1 MAVSKQGNGRIM
13 KDLEL
18 LGLHPDGNQL
28 ILNDGD
34 GERYAVAITQ
44 QLRDAVRVTRPNL
57 EAVPQNPQKAVSPRK
72 IQSLIRAGSTIN
84 EVAAKFDIPE
94 EKVRRYATPILAE
107 RSHAAGLAR
116 SCQVGGESDSPQL
129 GELAIDRLAARGV
142 AADSLR
148 WDAVRDG
155 KGPWEILLTFT
166 QEAQELS
173 ARWHMEAGSSSV
185 NAIDQEAIWLTETS
199 RPASK
204 VSSFEEFFPASSP
217 QPTPPSEP
225 DTGTDALLDA
235 LTAARGKRDASPN
248 LPIED
253 EEDDFE
259 DVSIPEQTGADTS
272 AAPKDAAEIVSLH
285 GMRAGSGQID
295 KQNLQTDPNSS
306 RSIFSPRDS
315 SDLAP
320 EPLSGQGSAP
330 TSSPDSKNRP
340 EQVWDWEEPTFVGTL
355 SETEALNLDLTRR
368 SPAGLSGGETG
379 TPSRPAPPP
388 PSSGEVA
395 SVLPGMENVEENDKT
410 VLASTDK
417 SAKSKSKHRRSH
429 RKSIPSWDD
438 IVFGTKPR

>member
-1 MAVSKQGNGRIM
+1 M

-34 GERYAVAITQ
+34 GERYAIAITQ

-57 EAVPQNPQKAVSPRK
+57 EAVPQNPQKVVSPRK

-94 EKVRRYATPILAE
+94 EKVRRYATAILAE
-107 RSHAAGLAR
+107 RSHAASLAR

-129 GELAIDRLAARGV
+129 GELVIDRLAARGV

-155 KGPWEILLTFT
+155 KGPWEIILTFT
-166 QEAQELS
+166 QEARELS

-204 VSSFEEFFPASSP
+204 VSSFEEFFPVSSP
-217 QPTPPSEP
+217 QPAPPSEP

-235 LTAARGKRDASPN
+235 LSAARGKRDASPN

-253 EEDDFE
+253 EDDFE
-259 DVSIPEQTGADTS
+259 DVSIAEPTGADGS
-272 AAPKDAAEIVSLH
+272 ADPKEAAEIVSLH
-285 GMRAGSGQID
+285 GMRPGSGQID
-295 KQNLQTDPNSS
+295 KQNPQTGTNSS
-306 RSIFSPRDS
+306 RSIFSPPDS
-315 SDLAP
+315 SESAP
-320 EPLSGQGSAP
+320 EPLKGQGSPASTP
-330 TSSPDSKNRP
+330 NPIDRR
-340 EQVWDWEEPTFVGTL
+340 EQVWDREKPTFVGTL

-368 SPAGLSGGETG
+368 SPAGLSGGESG
-379 TPSRPAPPP
+379 TPSR
-388 PSSGEVA
+388 
-395 SVLPGMENVEENDKT
+395 
-410 VLASTDK
+410 
-417 SAKSKSKHRRSH
+417 
-429 RKSIPSWDD
+429 
-438 IVFGTKPR
+438 

>member
-1 MAVSKQGNGRIM
+1 M

-34 GERYAVAITQ
+34 GERYAIAITQ

-84 EVAAKFDIPE
+84 EVAAKFGIPE
-94 EKVRRYATPILAE
+94 EKVRRYATAILAE
-107 RSHAAGLAR
+107 RSHAASLAR

-129 GELAIDRLAARGV
+129 GELVIDRLAARGV

-155 KGPWEILLTFT
+155 KGPWEIILTFT
-166 QEAQELS
+166 QEARELS

-217 QPTPPSEP
+217 QPIPPSEP

-235 LTAARGKRDASPN
+235 LSAARGKRDASPN

-259 DVSIPEQTGADTS
+259 DVSIPEQTGAEGS
-272 AAPKDAAEIVSLH
+272 ADPKEAAEIVSLH

-295 KQNLQTDPNSS
+295 KQNPRTDTNSS
-306 RSIFSPRDS
+306 RSIFSPPDS
-315 SDLAP
+315 SESGP
-320 EPLSGQGSAP
+320 EPLKGQGSPA
-330 TSSPDSKNRP
+330 SSPDSKNRS
-340 EQVWDWEEPTFVGTL
+340 EQVWDRDEPTFVGTF

-395 SVLPGMENVEENDKT
+395 PVLPGMENVEENDIT